1 MGYYGGINAEK
12 RGIMVELW
20 GVMGVMLKLRRFTE
34 NDGKLWMSFLVLL
47 VVVCSFFV
55 HP

>member
-1 MGYYGGINAEK
+1 
-12 RGIMVELW
+12 MVELW
-20 GVMGVMLKLRRFTE
+20 GITGELMSKNAELWELWGVMLKLRRFTE

-47 VVVCSFFV
+47 VVVCSCFV